1 MVLVVCRLATP
12 HPRWGALVEGV
23 RQGCQEGERAR
34 GALVQRAAC
43 PWHKLLRLGCRRGG
57 QLEKE
62 SGEQW
67 KGGEER
73 LVRRIR

>member
-1 MVLVVCRLATP
+1 MLVVYRLAAQQ
-12 HPRWGALVEGV
+12 PRRGALVEGV
-23 RQGCQEGERAR
+23 RQGGQEGERAR
-34 GALVQRAAC
+34 GAQVQGAAR
-43 PWHKLLRLGCRRGG
+43 PRHRLLRLGCRRGG

-73 LVRRIR
+73 LVRWIR

>member
-1 MVLVVCRLATP
+1 MLVVCRLAAP
-12 HPRWGALVEGV
+12 HPRRGALVEGV
-23 RQGCQEGERAR
+23 RQGGQEGKRAR
-34 GALVQRAAC
+34 GAQVQGAARPC
-43 PWHKLLRLGCRRGG
+43 HKLLRLGCRRGG

-73 LVRRIR
+73 LVRWIR